1 MDRVSGRSRHVDFCL
16 FILIRMRVQSNS
28 QLPISLPQTLQ
39 EDMAPMVTARKTGAS
54 SKKREVISLDDSDD
68 SDEVQAVP

>member
-1 MDRVSGRSRHVDFCL
+1 
-16 FILIRMRVQSNS
+16 
-28 QLPISLPQTLQ
+28 
-39 EDMAPMVTARKTGAS
+39 MAPMVTARKTGAS